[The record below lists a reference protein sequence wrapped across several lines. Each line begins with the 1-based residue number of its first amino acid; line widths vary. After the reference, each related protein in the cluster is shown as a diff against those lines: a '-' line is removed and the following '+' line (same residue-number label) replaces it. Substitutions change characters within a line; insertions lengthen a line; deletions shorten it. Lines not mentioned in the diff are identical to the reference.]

1 MSRGPG
7 RWQRAALELLDEQR
21 GEMLF
26 GKPLRRWTLSTA
38 LRRTLDGFAAQG
50 RLGKRARKYM
60 YRGPRD
66 IVWFKRLNRGD
77 YRISPLIVG

>member
-7 RWQRAALELLDEQR
+7 RCQRAALELLDEQR

-26 GKPLRRWTLSTA
+26 GEIAVALDAQQHAARIA
-38 LRRTLDGFAAQG
+38 LRRALCGLVSQG

-60 YRGPRD
+60 YGGPRD
-66 IVWFKRLNRGD
+66 IVWFK
-77 YRISPLIVG
+77 PQ

>member
-7 RWQRAALELLDEQR
+7 RWQRAALELLDQQR

-26 GKPLRRWTLSTA
+26 GEIAAALDAQQRAARIA
-38 LRRTLDGFAAQG
+38 LRRALDGLAAQG

-60 YRGPRD
+60 YRGRRD
-66 IVWFKRLNRGD
+66 IVWFKPR
-77 YRISPLIVG
+77 

>member
-1 MSRGPG
+1 
-7 RWQRAALELLDEQR
+7 
-21 GEMLF
+21 MLF
-26 GKPLRRWTLSTA
+26 GEIATALDAQHRAARIA

>member
-7 RWQRAALELLDEQR
+7 RWQRAALELLDQQR

-26 GKPLRRWTLSTA
+26 GEIATALDAQQRAARIA
-38 LRRTLDGFAAQG
+38 LRRALDGLAAQG

-66 IVWFKRLNRGD
+66 IVWFKPR
-77 YRISPLIVG
+77 

>member
-1 MSRGPG
+1 
-7 RWQRAALELLDEQR
+7 
-21 GEMLF
+21 MLF

-66 IVWFKRLNRGD
+66 IVWFKPR
-77 YRISPLIVG
+77 